1 MIKTMHLIEQA
12 RNDLLMFQPEQALT
26 KLEEFER
33 HLVSGR
39 VSKECLEEYK
49 IALRDIQTLAAAARD
64 GVAAVQQQLTEIMTL
79 SRSLDTYDREGRKI
93 GNRISCQHE
102 QRF

>member
-1 MIKTMHLIEQA
+1 MIKTMHLIEQV
-12 RNDLLMFQPEQALT
+12 RNDLLMYQPEQALT

-39 VSKECLEEYK
+39 VSKECREECM
-49 IALRDIQTLAAAARD
+49 IALRDIQTLAGAARD
-64 GVAAVQQQLTEIMTL
+64 GVAAAQQQLAEIITL
-79 SRSLDTYDREGRKI
+79 SRSLNTYDREGRRI
-93 GNRISCQHE
+93 GNRISRQHE